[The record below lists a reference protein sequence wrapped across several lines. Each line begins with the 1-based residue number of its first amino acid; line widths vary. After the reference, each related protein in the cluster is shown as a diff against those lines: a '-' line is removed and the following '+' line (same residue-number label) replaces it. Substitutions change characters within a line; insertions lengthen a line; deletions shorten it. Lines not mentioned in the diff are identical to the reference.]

1 MFNDNSS
8 VMGTLNIV
16 LRGENGR
23 VKKHKTVRNKVMNQG
38 LAHIVGRM
46 LDSTES
52 SYGYNTGDATQGQ
65 GYAGGTQGSKAEAGR
80 IHLQPKMMRY
90 MGLGLGQAGLPQG
103 QAATASGNKTGD
115 EAGHEWCLER
125 EVTNGPVPMFGLYGV
140 TTGTTAVETEA
151 QFVGGSNSNSG
162 RCDMS
167 PYAGGYADPAS
178 FTVIYQGDKP
188 TGGTLLSPDTQAS
201 DATGYGASDNAEGSY
216 LQGTFTTPGIGVP
229 ITDSQGQTT
238 ARTLF
243 SHSPATYYQNIYKD
257 KKQGTRLVY
266 VAVFPP
272 NCPDATNEVGIVEA
286 GIFNG
291 QSFSTDTTKPAING
305 GTLRAQTMLCRT
317 TFSVVTKTAND
328 TLQITWSIQFQDNT
342 T

>member
-23 VKKHKTVRNKVMNQG
+23 VKKHKTVRNKVMKQG

-46 LDSTES
+46 IDSTES
-52 SYGYNTGDATQGQ
+52 SYAYNIGDGTAGQ
-65 GYAGGTQGSKAEAGR
+65 GYAGGTAGSKAESGR

-90 MGLGLGQAGLPQG
+90 MGLGVGT
-103 QAATASGNKTGD
+103 AAASPAAAALNKTGN
-115 EAGHEWCLER
+115 EEGHEWCLER
-125 EVTNGPVPMFGLYGV
+125 EVTNGPIPMFGIFGG
-140 TTGTTAVETEA
+140 TGANAPETETD
-151 QFVGGSNSNSG
+151 FVGGSNSNAG

-167 PYAGGYADPAS
+167 PYAAGYADPAS

-188 TGGTLLSPDTQAS
+188 AGGTLLTPDTQAS
-201 DATGYGASDNAEGSY
+201 DASGYGASDNAEGSY
-216 LQGTFTTPGIGVP
+216 LQGTFSTPGTGVP
-229 ITDSQGQTT
+229 SSPEV
-238 ARTLF
+238 ARTTF
-243 SHSPATYYQNIYKD
+243 AGSPGTYYQNIYKN

-272 NCPDATNEVGIVEA
+272 NCPDATSEVAIVEA

-291 QSFSTDTTKPAING
+291 QSFSSDTTKPGALNG
-305 GTLRAQTMLCRT
+305 GTLRAQSMLCRT